1 MLIRPI
7 VLNSVIKEV
16 GDNANLLRGKRKSM
30 ITFETIKNNRDVKN
44 YIEAADMVMD
54 SMGYTDHSYSHLNTV
69 RQRAVRILQA
79 ADVDERTIELASI
92 AAHMHDIGICVNRK
106 NHAEYGAMMAF
117 KILTDLGM
125 DSSEV
130 SQVMCAIGNH
140 DEGSGQPISKI
151 TAALIIAD
159 KSDIRRT
166 RVRKDAREND
176 IHDEVNLAVTETR
189 LLIDKEAKCIT
200 LELVMDTSI
209 ASVYDLFSIY
219 GNRLDLCNRAAQK
232 LGFTY
237 NVTINELVVQG

>member
-1 MLIRPI
+1 M
-7 VLNSVIKEV
+7 V
-16 GDNANLLRGKRKSM
+16 
-30 ITFETIKNNRDVKN
+30 TFEVIKNNKDIKN

-69 RQRAVRILQA
+69 RQRTVHILQA
-79 ADVDERTIELASI
+79 IGASERLIELGSI

-125 DSSEV
+125 DSTEV
-130 SQVMCAIGNH
+130 SQIMRAIGNH
-140 DEGSGQPISKI
+140 DEGSGQPITKI

-166 RVRKDAREND
+166 RVRKGAVEYD
-176 IHDEVNLAVTETR
+176 IHDDVNSAVIDSR
-189 LLIDKEAKCIT
+189 LNIDKESMTIT
-200 LELVMDTSI
+200 LELTMDTSI

-219 GNRLDLCNRAAQK
+219 SKRLDMCKFAAKK

-237 NVTINELVVQG
+237 SVKINDLVVKG